1 MSPDEAPACARKV
14 APARRGPQLL
24 AALIAGRSVEAIA
37 EQQRMTRKRV
47 ETLLRRELHRRWV
60 APAAEHARVQ
70 IARLEAMAAT
80 LAPSAEA
87 GELPAIDRMLKILDR
102 LDRYHVSASW
112 HATAAPPEA
121 GARERLLAKLNTM
134 AERMIAARKT
144 AP

>member
-1 MSPDEAPACARKV
+1 MSPDEAPARARKV
-14 APARRGPQLL
+14 APARRGRQVL

-37 EQQRMTRKRV
+37 EQERMTRKRV
-47 ETLLRRELHRRWV
+47 ETLLRRELQRRRV
-60 APAAEHARVQ
+60 APAGEHARVQ
-70 IARLEAMAAT
+70 IARLEAMATT

-102 LDRYHVSASW
+102 LDRYHFGKLA
-112 HATAAPPEA
+112 ATAAPPEA

-134 AERMIAARKT
+134 AERMIAARKP

>member
-1 MSPDEAPACARKV
+1 MSPDDAPARARKA
-14 APARRGPQLL
+14 APARRGPQVF
-24 AALIAGRSVEAIA
+24 AALVAGQSLEAIA
-37 EQQRMTRKRV
+37 DDQGLTRRRV
-47 ETLLRRELHRRWV
+47 ETLLRDALKRRRV

-70 IARLEAMAAT
+70 IARLEAMATT

-102 LDRYHVSASW
+102 LDRYHVGKLA
-112 HATAAPPEA
+112 ATAAPPEA

-134 AERMIAARKT
+134 AERMIAARKP